1 MKRFFYLFLSIGLLL
16 SSALFFLSWE
26 KSDRLNS
33 LAEISLLIEDKNG
46 TQSITLWQDGG
57 TYYAFLPSYCALTD
71 VHFPQYEKNDIAVDQ
86 HFVDDFSSF
95 SLNTP
100 YSFALY
106 DNKATLLEQA
116 QICFLQSEHLPAIY
130 IETQSGSMKQIHA
143 DRTIKEAGSFTLI
156 EEDGTYNYQGTLDYI
171 KGRGNASW
179 LYDKRPYNL
188 KLTEATPLL
197 DMPQGQTWCLI
208 ANYLDASSLRNALV
222 YSFARDI
229 LQMSDTPNTRYVDLY
244 LNGEYTGLY
253 QLCEPIEVAETR
265 LAITNLDQ
273 ANQIANERDL
283 TSFAP
288 FTTMEPLAQ
297 KGFEL
302 SNNPSDITG
311 GYLLEMDLQ
320 ERYELENTCFQT
332 EQKQT
337 VVVKSPEFASR
348 EEMAYISNY
357 VNEFEQALLAKD
369 GYNDAGHSYLD
380 YIDLTSWCK
389 KYFVEEFFENLDSG
403 LTSQYFYKP
412 AADHEQRSVLY
423 AGPVWDYDWSC
434 GNGDFSVRIIKNLH
448 AAQTYNTKFYYSY
461 WYGALNEK
469 IAFQQEL
476 KNIYQEIYPKTNAY
490 LQNTLTELC
499 SEIAAS
505 WELDKLRWAHSE
517 KNINTVQFDTLAEHS
532 AYIYTFLTKRA
543 EFLYDVWCHNTT
555 YYTLMCDTQ
564 LDSRYWYYSL
574 KPNESITLP
583 VPTLDGYTFLG
594 WCTADG
600 QAFNGKISEDTTIY
614 AQWQKQE

>member
-1 MKRFFYLFLSIGLLL
+1 MSNKLNAADYLLFLLDTDERTPINGAIRLMKMMF
-16 SSALFFLSWE
+16 LF
-26 KSDRLNS
+26 NQ
-33 LAEISLLIEDKNG
+33 EIMPVISKKGANVGE
-46 TQSITLWQDGG
+46 
-57 TYYAFLPSYCALTD
+57 LPQFFAYDFGPFSKD
-71 VHFPQYEKNDIAVDQ
+71 IYE
-86 HFVDDFSSF
+86 
-95 SLNTP
+95 
-100 YSFALY
+100 
-106 DNKATLLEQA
+106 
-116 QICFLQSEHLPAIY
+116 QI
-130 IETQSGSMKQIHA
+130 
-143 DRTIKEAGSFTLI
+143 
-156 EEDGTYNYQGTLDYI
+156 
-171 KGRGNASW
+171 
-179 LYDKRPYNL
+179 
-188 KLTEATPLL
+188 
-197 DMPQGQTWCLI
+197 
-208 ANYLDASSLRNALV
+208 
-222 YSFARDI
+222 
-229 LQMSDTPNTRYVDLY
+229 
-244 LNGEYTGLY
+244 
-253 QLCEPIEVAETR
+253 
-265 LAITNLDQ
+265 
-273 ANQIANERDL
+273 
-283 TSFAP
+283 
-288 FTTMEPLAQ
+288 
-297 KGFEL
+297 
-302 SNNPSDITG
+302 
-311 GYLLEMDLQ
+311 
-320 ERYELENTCFQT
+320 
-332 EQKQT
+332 
-337 VVVKSPEFASR
+337 
-348 EEMAYISNY
+348 
-357 VNEFEQALLAKD
+357 
-369 GYNDAGHSYLD
+369 
-380 YIDLTSWCK
+380 
-389 KYFVEEFFENLDSG
+389 EFFENLDSG

-434 GNGDFSVRIIKNLH
+434 GNGDFSVCIIKNLH

-555 YYTLMCDTQ
+555 FYTLMCDTQ
-564 LDSRYWYYSL
+564 LNSRYWYYSL